1 MKFSELG
8 LSEGIVNTLTEIG
21 YEQPT
26 PIQEQTIKLALEGRD
41 VLGQAQTGTGKTAAF
56 GLPTIEKIDASN
68 PAIQALVIAPTR
80 ELAVQ
85 GQEELFRFGKSKG
98 LKVRTVFGGSS
109 IEKQIKGLKAGAHI
123 VVGTPGR
130 LVDLI
135 KRKAIKLDQL
145 ETLILDEA
153 DEMLNMGFLED
164 IHFIIEKTPEARQTL
179 LFSAT
184 MPNDIKKIGVK
195 FMKNPEHI
203 KIAAKEMTADRIDQ
217 YFVTTK
223 EFEKFDVLTRLLD
236 VERPELAIVFGRT
249 KRRVDELIRGLK
261 LRGYRAEGMHG
272 DLDQNKRLAVLR
284 DFKAGHIDVLVATDV
299 AARGLDVSGVT
310 HVYNY
315 DITQD
320 QESYVHRIGRT
331 GRAGKS
337 GRSVT
342 FVSYNEMGYLRAIE
356 NMTKKPMKGLKPPTK
371 EEAYQASLSVAMDDV
386 LRDLS
391 DDSAKAKLAKF
402 DKQAAS
408 LLEKFDA
415 KELVALLLQGRVK
428 DPDNQEEVK
437 ITAERPLPYNGEGK
451 GFKKKG
457 KGGGGRYKGR
467 GNGDRDGNR
476 GGYRG
481 NRDGK
486 DGDRGGDRKRNWKD
500 RDDNRGGYR
509 GKRDD
514 RRFDDR
520 KQGEKTPR
528 KRTTGTEKSAGF
540 VMRSRGDK

>member
-1 MKFSELG
+1 
-8 LSEGIVNTLTEIG
+8 
-21 YEQPT
+21 
-26 PIQEQTIKLALEGRD
+26 
-41 VLGQAQTGTGKTAAF
+41 
-56 GLPTIEKIDASN
+56 
-68 PAIQALVIAPTR
+68 
-80 ELAVQ
+80 
-85 GQEELFRFGKSKG
+85 
-98 LKVRTVFGGSS
+98 
-109 IEKQIKGLKAGAHI
+109 
-123 VVGTPGR
+123 
-130 LVDLI
+130 
-135 KRKAIKLDQL
+135 
-145 ETLILDEA
+145 
-153 DEMLNMGFLED
+153 
-164 IHFIIEKTPEARQTL
+164 
-179 LFSAT
+179 
-184 MPNDIKKIGVK
+184 
-195 FMKNPEHI
+195 
-203 KIAAKEMTADRIDQ
+203 
-217 YFVTTK
+217 
-223 EFEKFDVLTRLLD
+223 
-236 VERPELAIVFGRT
+236 
-249 KRRVDELIRGLK
+249 
-261 LRGYRAEGMHG
+261 
-272 DLDQNKRLAVLR
+272 
-284 DFKAGHIDVLVATDV
+284 
-299 AARGLDVSGVT
+299 
-310 HVYNY
+310 
-315 DITQD
+315 
-320 QESYVHRIGRT
+320 
-331 GRAGKS
+331 
-337 GRSVT
+337 
-342 FVSYNEMGYLRAIE
+342 
-356 NMTKKPMKGLKPPTK
+356 MKGLKPPTK

-486 DGDRGGDRKRNWKD
+486 DGERGGDRKRNWKD
-500 RDDNRGGYR
+500 RDDNRGGYH

>member
-8 LSEGIVNTLTEIG
+8 LSEGIVNTLKEIG

-164 IHFIIEKTPEARQTL
+164 IHFIIEKTPENRQTL

-184 MPNDIKKIGVK
+184 MPADIKKIGVK

-217 YFVTTK
+217 YYVKTK

-261 LRGYRAEGMHG
+261 LRGYRA
-272 DLDQNKRLAVLR
+272 D
-284 DFKAGHIDVLVATDV
+284 
-299 AARGLDVSGVT
+299 
-310 HVYNY
+310 Y

-320 QESYVHRIGRT
+320 PESYVHRIGRT

-356 NMTKKPMKGLKPPTK
+356 KLTNKPMKGLKPPTK
-371 EEAYQASLSVAMDDV
+371 EEAYEASLSVAMDDV

-437 ITAERPLPYNGEGK
+437 ITAERPLPFNGEGK

-486 DGDRGGDRKRNWKD
+486 DGERGGDRKRNWKD